1 MGLGLR
7 GPFWGVSG
15 SKKPYGDIG
24 HISLRSEMDKT
35 IHMVVDI
42 PEGEIGIRDNQMPN
56 QSIYLLLL
64 EVKLLSPKVYIFWK
78 GFGWNFYSKVGG
90 TGRNSFLTS
99 TRTRLLG

>member
-42 PEGEIGIRDNQMPN
+42 PEGEN
-56 QSIYLLLL
+56 
-64 EVKLLSPKVYIFWK
+64 
-78 GFGWNFYSKVGG
+78 
-90 TGRNSFLTS
+90 RN
-99 TRTRLLG
+99 